1 MGASWPL
8 KKFKQMIKSKPSCY
22 IRREMKKGKKNEAED
37 LKHLKMNIFMKKTV
51 GIFEIGLTAIKTPN
65 REVFK

>member
-1 MGASWPL
+1 
-8 KKFKQMIKSKPSCY
+8 
-22 IRREMKKGKKNEAED
+22 MKKGKKNEAED